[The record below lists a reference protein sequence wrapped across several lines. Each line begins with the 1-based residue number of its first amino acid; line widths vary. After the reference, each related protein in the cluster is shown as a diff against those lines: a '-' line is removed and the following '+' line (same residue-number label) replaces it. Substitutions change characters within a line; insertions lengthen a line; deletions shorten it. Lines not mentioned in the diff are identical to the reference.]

1 MRILSVFGTRPE
13 AIKMAPLM
21 LALAGV
27 EGVESRICVTG
38 QHRQMLDDVMSAF
51 GLKADYD
58 LNIMRP
64 NQSLSDVFG
73 AVMAGLDPIIA
84 GYRPDYILVQGD
96 TATSTAAAL
105 AAFFRSVK
113 VGHVE
118 AGLRTGNLYS
128 PWPEEANRRLT
139 AIVTTRH
146 YAPTSRAR
154 TALLNEGYPA
164 NSVIVTG
171 NTVIDGLLRMATR
184 VTQPGVLR
192 SSLEAKY
199 AWLDASKRL
208 VLVTGHRRESFGA
221 GFEQICDALNMIS
234 RRADVQ
240 VVYPV
245 HLNPNVR
252 GPVFERL
259 SGASNVSL
267 IEPLNY
273 PEFVY
278 LMTRSH
284 LILTDSG
291 GIQEE
296 APALRKPVLV
306 MRDTSERM
314 EAVDAGVARL
324 VTTDPARIVAGVER
338 LLDDPADYQ
347 AMSVGA
353 NPFGDGQASER
364 IVQDLLHVSRAHR
377 HLDHDA
383 QSDRVP
389 DFVGV
394 NLAPEVATNARLAT
408 PVSQPGH

>member
-13 AIKMAPLM
+13 AIKMAPLV
-21 LALAGV
+21 LALAEADGI
-27 EGVESRICVTG
+27 ESRVCVTG

-51 GLKADYD
+51 SLKADYD

-64 NQSLSDVFG
+64 NQSLSEVFS
-73 AVMAGLDPIIA
+73 AVLTGLDPIISE
-84 GYRPDYILVQGD
+84 YHPDYILVQGD

-105 AAFFRSVK
+105 AAFFRSIN

-118 AGLRTGNLYS
+118 AGLRTGNLMS

-139 AIVTTRH
+139 AVVTARH

-154 TALLNEGYPA
+154 AALLKEGYSPD
-164 NSVIVTG
+164 SVIVTG
-171 NTVIDGLLRMATR
+171 NTVIDGLLMMANK
-184 VTQPGVLR
+184 VSQPGSMR
-192 SSLEAKY
+192 QSLEAKY
-199 AWLDASKRL
+199 SWLDSSKRL
-208 VLVTGHRRESFGA
+208 VLVTGHRRESFGS
-221 GFEQICDALNMIS
+221 GFRQICDALKMVS
-234 RRADVQ
+234 RRDDVQ
-240 VVYPV
+240 IVYPV

-252 GPVFERL
+252 KPVFDHL
-259 SGASNVSL
+259 SDAANISL

-324 VTTDPARIVAGVER
+324 VTTDPTRIVAGIEQ
-338 LLDDPADYQ
+338 LLDVPAEHE
-347 AMSVGA
+347 AMSRGA
-353 NPFGDGQASER
+353 SPFGDGRASKL
-364 IVQDLLHVSRAHR
+364 IVQDLLNVRLMRQQADDALETANIDLSPSVEMHSRLTLPPTQPAH
-377 HLDHDA
+377 
-383 QSDRVP
+383 
-389 DFVGV
+389 
-394 NLAPEVATNARLAT
+394 
-408 PVSQPGH
+408 

>member
-21 LALAGV
+21 LALAEVKGIK
-27 EGVESRICVTG
+27 SRVCVTG

-51 GLKADYD
+51 SLNADYD

-64 NQSLSDVFG
+64 NQSLSEVFS
-73 AVMAGLDPIIA
+73 AVMSGLDPIIA
-84 GYRPDYILVQGD
+84 DYRPDYVLVQGD

-105 AAFFRSVK
+105 AAFFRSVR

-118 AGLRTGNLYS
+118 AGLRTGNLMS
-128 PWPEEANRRLT
+128 PWPEEANRRVT

-154 TALLNEGYPA
+154 AALLKEGYPSDA
-164 NSVIVTG
+164 VIVTG
-171 NTVIDGLLRMATR
+171 NTVIDGLLRMADKIS
-184 VTQPGVLR
+184 QPGSLR
-192 SSLEAKY
+192 QSLEKKY
-199 AWLDASKRL
+199 AWLDTSKRL
-208 VLVTGHRRESFGA
+208 VLVTGHRRESFGS
-221 GFEQICDALNMIS
+221 GFLQICDALKMIS
-234 RRADVQ
+234 RRDDVQ
-240 VVYPV
+240 IVYPV

-252 GPVFERL
+252 APVFEHLRD
-259 SGASNVSL
+259 AANISL

-338 LLDDPADYQ
+338 LLDVPAEYE
-347 AMSVGA
+347 AMSLGA
-353 NPFGDGQASER
+353 NPFGDGSASKL
-364 IVQDLLHVSRAHR
+364 IVQDLLNVRRA
-377 HLDHDA
+377 
-383 QSDRVP
+383 QQQTDRVP
-389 DFVGV
+389 EIANVDLSPDAVMH
-394 NLAPEVATNARLAT
+394 
-408 PVSQPGH
+408 SQPTRPLSHPSH